1 MKIWCFP
8 SDLKTFWRI
17 KKIEVFP
24 HPGPRD
30 IFCAFRSTTPFW
42 VYFDILVVLKWKY
55 DAFLQ
60 IWKLFEVKKIE
71 VFPHPGPR
79 DIFCAFRSTTP
90 FSPKWVYFDILVVL
104 KWKYDAFLQIW
115 KLFEESKKLKF
126 FPTPALGTFFAHFAL
141 RLLFHRNECILIF

>member
-1 MKIWCFP
+1 MLSFRFENF
-8 SDLKTFWRI
+8 LRI

-30 IFCAFRSTTPFW
+30 IFCAFRSTTPFSSKW

-60 IWKLFEVKKIE
+60 IWKLFEESKKLKF
-71 VFPHPGPR
+71 FP
-79 DIFCAFRSTTP
+79 TP
-90 FSPKWVYFDILVVL
+90 ALGTFFAHFALRLLFHPKWVYFDILVVL